1 MRTSDARGR
10 APRRRGRPSE
20 HGYTLAAL
28 IVLVT
33 IIAMVLAYT
42 VPEQWSRIMK
52 RERELHTIWV
62 MKQYARAIQEFQ
74 RKRGTFPVSLEQL
87 TEQKNPRIIRQL
99 YPNPLTGEM
108 DWALVPFG
116 TPSPSQQAGV
126 AAPGLPPA
134 QQPVATPQPAPA
146 IGAGGRQV
154 GPFIGV
160 RLTITGDSIVPLNG
174 ATRYEEWIYTINEL
188 QRDQSTGNLPPLA
201 PGEVP
206 RNPADP
212 RFRPGT
218 TPPGGTPPPNP

>member
-1 MRTSDARGR
+1 
-10 APRRRGRPSE
+10 
-20 HGYTLAAL
+20 
-28 IVLVT
+28 
-33 IIAMVLAYT
+33 
-42 VPEQWSRIMK
+42 
-52 RERELHTIWV
+52 EREIHTIWV

-87 TEQKNPRIIRQL
+87 TEQNNPRIIRQL

-116 TPSPSQQAGV
+116 TPSPSQQAGA

-134 QQPVATPQPAPA
+134 QQQPVAIPQPTPA
-146 IGAGGRQV
+146 TGTGGRQV

-160 RLTITGDSIVPLNG
+160 RLTLTGDSIVPLNG
-174 ATRYEEWIYTINEL
+174 STRYEEWMYTINEL
-188 QRDQSTGNLPPLA
+188 QRDQTGGNLPPLA

-212 RFRPGT
+212 RYRPGAN
-218 TPPGGTPPPNP
+218 PGTPPPGTPPRTP